1 MKKIA
6 LNLLLLLL
14 LLAWG
19 WGGGVMFDT
28 KYSRHSEDNG
38 DCSSGVFVLL
48 GFGGVDLLGVV
59 DDVFWWRCRSSR
71 SRRCRSPS
79 VSAMMSSGGGVGLL
93 AAVSVFLE
101 SAVMW
106 VFILAGMVGME
117 EGMKDFARC

>member
-1 MKKIA
+1 
-6 LNLLLLLL
+6 
-14 LLAWG
+14 
-19 WGGGVMFDT
+19 MFDT

-71 SRRCRSPS
+71 SRGCRSPS
-79 VSAMMSSGGGVGLL
+79 AVSSGGGVGLLGVGGVDLLRRCLL

-101 SAVMW
+101 SAVMC

-117 EGMKDFARC
+117 EEVKDFSGC

>member
-14 LLAWG
+14 LLAWR

-79 VSAMMSSGGGVGLL
+79 VVSSGGGVGLL

-117 EGMKDFARC
+117 EGVKDFARC

>member
-1 MKKIA
+1 
-6 LNLLLLLL
+6 
-14 LLAWG
+14 
-19 WGGGVMFDT
+19 MFDT

-79 VSAMMSSGGGVGLL
+79 VSVWCLL

-117 EGMKDFARC
+117 EGVKDFARC

>member
-1 MKKIA
+1 M
-6 LNLLLLLL
+6 
-14 LLAWG
+14 
-19 WGGGVMFDT
+19 GGVMFDT
-28 KYSRHSEDNG
+28 KYSRPSEDNG

-93 AAVSVFLE
+93 AAVSVF
-101 SAVMW
+101 
-106 VFILAGMVGME
+106 FGVGGDVGFHPGRDGWDGRRGKRFCE
-117 EGMKDFARC
+117 VLSS

>member
-14 LLAWG
+14 AWG
-19 WGGGVMFDT
+19 WGGGGGVMFDT

-79 VSAMMSSGGGVGLL
+79 AVSSGGGVGLL
-93 AAVSVFLE
+93 
-101 SAVMW
+101 
-106 VFILAGMVGME
+106 GVGGDVCFHPGRDGWDGRRDE
-117 EGMKDFARC
+117 RFFEVLSS

>member
-1 MKKIA
+1 
-6 LNLLLLLL
+6 
-14 LLAWG
+14 
-19 WGGGVMFDT
+19 MFDT
-28 KYSRHSEDNG
+28 KCSRHSEDNG

-79 VSAMMSSGGGVGLL
+79 VVSSGGGVGLL

-101 SAVMW
+101 SAVMCI
-106 VFILAGMVGME
+106 FILAGMVGME
-117 EGMKDFARC
+117 EGIKDFARC

>member
-1 MKKIA
+1 
-6 LNLLLLLL
+6 
-14 LLAWG
+14 
-19 WGGGVMFDT
+19 MFDT

-79 VSAMMSSGGGVGLL
+79 VVSSGGGVGLL

-101 SAVMW
+101 SALMC

-117 EGMKDFARC
+117 EGMKDLARC